1 MAAKPTTSKESEKK
15 TADDM
20 AFRNTVVNTL
30 DSMLKENKSMREAI
44 EASKKTTKKKITR
57 PEAAKIQGLQTLKNT
72 LGTQKTS

>member
-30 DSMLKENKSMREAI
+30 GSMLKENKSMREAI
-44 EASKKTTKKKITR
+44 EASKKTKKKITR

>member
-30 DSMLKENKSMREAI
+30 DSMMTENKKMREAI

>member
-1 MAAKPTTSKESEKK
+1 MATKTTTSKESEKK

-20 AFRNTVVNTL
+20 AFKNSAITAINSLV
-30 DSMLKENKSMREAI
+30 SQNKKLHEAV
-44 EASKKTTKKKITR
+44 EASKKTKKKITR